1 MSIPTHLLR
10 ALILQ
15 QRSDTTDAYNASVP
29 SLWSDTII
37 RGRIDQKSRTDDLG
51 EGRQAEV
58 SEWLLLTNAAT
69 VAAQDRV
76 VDGSLTF
83 EVVGRPWP
91 VYAGS
96 GVHHY
101 EATLRLVVG

>member
-10 ALILQ
+10 ALTLQ
-15 QRSDTTDAYNASVP
+15 QRTDATDAYNASVP
-29 SLWSDTII
+29 SSWTSTAIT
-37 RGRIDQKSRTDDLG
+37 GRIDQRLRREELD

-58 SEWLLLTNAAT
+58 SEWLLITNATT

-76 VDGSLTF
+76 VDGTLTY

-91 VYAGS
+91 VYGSS
-96 GVHHY
+96 GVHHH